1 MSNWTYTTL
10 ALPQTVA
17 AVACLLALVVTL
29 RRRVSGRLAGSLAF
43 MLASHLVWAG
53 AGALEFCAHSLDTKT
68 LLSQISYL
76 GITAGP
82 LALLHFTHA
91 YIDDGALPP
100 RRWRLLAGLLGAL
113 VLGLCWTN
121 QTHRLLWSDV
131 TQVEILGHPFAHY
144 HRGPAFWLVVAYCYG
159 FMLASSARL
168 IRHTLRVGGIFSRQ
182 SLLILAAT
190 LAPWLTSLAYVL
202 RLGPAPE
209 LDHTPVGF
217 ALSSVLLT
225 LGVTRL
231 RLFEVSHVPADVL
244 FARVP
249 DPVLVI
255 GAGGRL
261 LRANSAAIEQLGASP
276 ARFGEPLAET
286 LPAAPGL
293 AAVLLENPADTRWKT
308 TREVAGVWWEI
319 ESGPAGAS
327 SPARLVL
334 LRDITEQKTAERR
347 LADALARAE
356 RLRGEADAAN
366 AAKSVFLAQV
376 SHDLRTP
383 LHAILGISDLLRA
396 GQTDARIRADA
407 DTIHEAGH
415 ILLRLINDLLDLS
428 RIESGRI
435 DLAYEPFR
443 LDEVLTP
450 VVDLLAVKAR
460 TKQLTL
466 THSIDPA
473 LPAALCGDAD
483 RLRHI
488 LFNLAGNAVKFTSTG
503 SITLAVTS
511 SPEGLAFTVA
521 DTGPGIPADRLPTL
535 FDPFDRGDAEAVQA
549 IEGTGLGLAIAR
561 RITRAFGG
569 DITVASRPGEGSV
582 FTVNIPLLPSDADPE
597 APGLRR
603 LHGPLPPSRRTGS
616 APPLPF
622 TAQRPGDR
630 ALRVLL
636 ADDQEISRRVSGE
649 LLRACGCE
657 VTIARDGAEALA
669 LLRVTPHDLAIL
681 DGQMRRLNGWDVAR
695 RLRSGEAGEAPRLL
709 PILALTADLSPE
721 SRDLWRSAGVDQ
733 ILAKPGGR
741 DALQAALAKIPSVQT
756 PPTHGNTPP
765 PAEAAS
771 GIHPPPPPA
780 QT

>member
-1 MSNWTYTTL
+1 MSHWNYTTL

-17 AVACLLALVVTL
+17 ASACLLALVVVL
-29 RRRVSGRLAGSLAF
+29 RRRASGRLAGALAF

-53 AGALEFCAHSLDTKT
+53 AGALEFCALSLETKT

-82 LALLHFTHA
+82 LSLLHFTHA

-121 QTHRLLWSDV
+121 QTHHLLWSDI
-131 TQVEILGHPFAHY
+131 TRVEILGHPFAHY

-249 DPVLVI
+249 DPVLVV
-255 GAGGRL
+255 GAGGHL

-276 ARFGEPLAET
+276 DHFGEPLAKS
-286 LPAAPGL
+286 LPAAHGL
-293 AAVLLENPADTRWKT
+293 ASVLLENPAEPRWKT
-308 TREVAGVWWEI
+308 TREINGVWWEI
-319 ESGPAGAS
+319 ESGPAGAT
-327 SPARLVL
+327 SPARLLL
-334 LRDITEQKTAERR
+334 LRDITEQKYAERR

-356 RLRGEADAAN
+356 QLRHEADAAN

-383 LHAILGISDLLRA
+383 LHAILGLSDLLRDN
-396 GQTDARIRADA
+396 QTDPRVCADA
-407 DTIHEAGH
+407 ETIHEAGH

-443 LDEVLTP
+443 LDEVVAP
-450 VVDLLAVKAR
+450 VVELLAVKAR
-460 TKQLTL
+460 AKHLALAHTL
-466 THSIDPA
+466 DPT
-473 LPAALCGDAD
+473 LPVALCGDAD
-483 RLRHI
+483 RLRQI
-488 LFNLAGNAVKFTSTG
+488 LFNLAGNAVKFTPAGTV
-503 SITLAVTS
+503 TLSATS
-511 SPEGLAFTVA
+511 RPGGLVLVVA
-521 DTGPGIPADRLPTL
+521 DTGPGIPPERLPTL
-535 FDPFDRGDAEAVQA
+535 FDPFDRGDTRAVQT

-561 RITRAFGG
+561 RLARALGG
-569 DITVASRPGEGSV
+569 DITVASQPGQGSV
-582 FTVNIPLLPSDADPE
+582 FTVHLPLLPADTDPDT
-597 APGLRR
+597 PGLRL
-603 LHGPLPPSRRTGS
+603 LHGAPPPPRTRRAGS
-616 APPLPF
+616 APPLP
-622 TAQRPGDR
+622 TPPLEPRPR
-630 ALRVLL
+630 RHRVLL

-657 VTIARDGAEALA
+657 VTIAHDGTEAIS
-669 LLRVTPHDLAIL
+669 LLRDCRHDLAVL
-681 DGQMRRLNGWDVAR
+681 DGQMRGLNGWDVAR
-695 RLRSGEAGEAPRLL
+695 HLRSGAAGDYARTL
-709 PILALTADLSPE
+709 PIIALTADLSSE
-721 SRDLWRSAGVDQ
+721 SRELWRDAGVDQ
-733 ILAKPGGR
+733 IIAKPGGR
-741 DALQAALAKIPSVQT
+741 DALVTALARAIA
-756 PPTHGNTPP
+756 
-765 PAEAAS
+765 PAAA
-771 GIHPPPPPA
+771 
-780 QT
+780 